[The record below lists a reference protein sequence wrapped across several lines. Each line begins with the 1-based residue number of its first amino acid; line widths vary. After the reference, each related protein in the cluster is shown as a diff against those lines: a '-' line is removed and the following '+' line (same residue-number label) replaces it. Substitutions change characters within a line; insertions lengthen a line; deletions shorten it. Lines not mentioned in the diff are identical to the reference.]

1 MNSAILTII
10 LTIIS
15 ALLAYILARERSR
28 AEIKAKEAEAK
39 AKEAEAKATELK
51 SIQLTLT
58 TYDKMLKIN
67 TQRLEEQIK
76 EGQKTRVEIL
86 RLKKIVTSLV
96 IDSCKV
102 HPCANRIIYGKNDIS
117 SKTKDVPDCII
128 DVDGN

>member
-1 MNSAILTII
+1 MSSAILTII

-15 ALLAYILARERSR
+15 ALLAYILAREKSR

-102 HPCANRIIYGKNDIS
+102 HPCANRIIYGENDIS
-117 SKTKDVPDCII
+117 SKTKDVSDCIV